1 MKNPSTRRVT
11 CFLCVMALL
20 AASAWSQ
27 STTPDPQREQ
37 RIQWWR
43 QARFGMFIHWGLYA
57 VPAGEWKGKPIP
69 GIGEWIMNRARIPVA
84 EYEQLARQ
92 FNPVKFN
99 AEEWVRL
106 AKDAGMKYIVIT
118 SKHHDGFAM
127 YGSKASSY
135 NIVDATP
142 FKRDPM
148 KELAAACRKAGIR
161 LCFYYSHA
169 QDWHER
175 DGAGN
180 DWDFPPDPQKNF
192 AKYFE
197 EKAKP
202 QVREL
207 LANYGPL
214 GLIWFDTPRL
224 ITKEQAVEI
233 TALVHKL
240 QPSCL
245 VSGRVGHN
253 AGDYDSAGDNQISV
267 GLVRRDWE
275 TPVTMND
282 TWGFK
287 KDDHNWKSVPVLI
300 RQLIRITSRGGNYL
314 LNVGPTAEGEIPQ
327 PSVERLREIGQWLR
341 VNGESIYGTSPNP
354 FTYNLEW
361 GFITTREGKLYLHLL
376 DWPQKQLTVYG
387 IRNKIRNAYLLADRG
402 RKHLAFKQEG
412 DPAIDFYSTS
422 IQLPVAPPDKYDS
435 IIALEIR
442 GGPNVLP
449 ALAQQPSGTIS
460 LEAHLADVH
469 KATSGSVIAFDPRGV
484 VTGWVDAR
492 DWLSWDFRIF
502 RPGTYDLIALTTL
515 RRMPRAAGPEW
526 QGGHRMLVEV
536 AGKQLRSTMSEDGR
550 FVDPSNPLMTYVT
563 SKLGQVTIDK
573 AGAFQLAL
581 KAESMEGQGKL
592 GLALAAVR
600 LVPAK

>member
-300 RQLIRITSRGGNYL
+300 RQLVRITSRGGNYL

-341 VNGESIYGTSPNP
+341 VNGESIYGASPNP

-376 DWPQKQLTVYG
+376 DWPQKQLIVYG

-402 RKHLAFKQEG
+402 RKHLAFKQES

>member
-1 MKNPSTRRVT
+1 
-11 CFLCVMALL
+11 MALL

-300 RQLIRITSRGGNYL
+300 RQLVRITSRGGNYL

-341 VNGESIYGTSPNP
+341 VNGESIYGASPNP